1 MKRSNIMTFFLI
13 TLLVFAAMVLV
24 IARYYIE
31 NIYNELERLRVE
43 NVALKLKLAEL
54 VGGKDDQA

>member
-1 MKRSNIMTFFLI
+1 MTYFLI
-13 TLLVFAAMVLV
+13 TLLIFAAVVLV
-24 IARYYIE
+24 TARYYIE

>member
-1 MKRSNIMTFFLI
+1 MTFFLI

>member
-1 MKRSNIMTFFLI
+1 MTYFLI
-13 TLLVFAAMVLV
+13 TLLIFAAVILV
-24 IARYYIE
+24 TARYYIE

-54 VGGKDDQA
+54 VGG

>member
-1 MKRSNIMTFFLI
+1 MTFFLI
-13 TLLVFAAMVLV
+13 TLLVLAAIVLV
-24 IARYYIE
+24 TARYYIE

-54 VGGKDDQA
+54 IGKINDQA

>member
-1 MKRSNIMTFFLI
+1 MTFFLI
-13 TLLVFAAMVLV
+13 TLLILAAIVFV

-31 NIYNELERLRVE
+31 NIYNELERYRVE

-54 VGGKDDQA
+54 IGEINDQA

>member
-1 MKRSNIMTFFLI
+1 MTYFLI
-13 TLLVFAAMVLV
+13 TLLILAAVVLV
-24 IARYYIE
+24 TARYYIE